1 MVFGGALV
9 VPLVAGAAA
18 TSTYVAIKQAN
29 DARNAQKAQLAEQ
42 RRQNNIANQRAE
54 AEAQKSEEAYN
65 RANQQQVDVMNIQDA
80 EKLKAKQ
87 GASGTLLTGNQ
98 GVNPDELNLGSNT
111 LLGG

>member
-1 MVFGGALV
+1 MVFTAV
-9 VPLVAGAAA
+9 VAAAA
-18 TSTYVAIKQAN
+18 TTYTAISSANEQRRVQNQA
-29 DARNAQKAQLAEQ
+29 LAEQ
-42 RRQNNIANQRAE
+42 KRQNQIANQRAT
-54 AEAQKSEEAYN
+54 AEAQKTEEAFN

>member
-1 MVFGGALV
+1 MVFTAIV
-9 VPLVAGAAA
+9 AAA
-18 TSTYVAIKQAN
+18 STYVGVSAMNEQKRVQQQA
-29 DARNAQKAQLAEQ
+29 LAEQ
-42 RRQNNIANQRAE
+42 KKQNQIANQRAE
-54 AEAQKSEEAYN
+54 AEVQKSEEAYN

-98 GVNPDELNLGSNT
+98 GVNPEELNLGSNT